1 MKVFVLSK
9 VVDLINLY
17 QLYLILNSFIKLFE
31 TEVPII

>member
-17 QLYLILNSFIKLFE
+17 QLYLILNSFINFFV

>member
-17 QLYLILNSFIKLFE
+17 QFYLILNSFIKFFV
-31 TEVPII
+31 TELPII

>member
-17 QLYLILNSFIKLFE
+17 QLYLILNYFIKFFV